1 MSAPSQTPT
10 PLQIGLVLFPR
21 VTQLDFTGPLQV
33 FSSLPGAKVH
43 LIWKRIEPVTSD
55 SVLTLTPTTTFADS
69 PQLDV
74 ICVPGG
80 LGTDDMINDEE
91 MLAFLRQQAPGAKY
105 ITSVCTGSLVLG
117 AAGLLRGYR
126 ATTHWTAMDFL
137 KAFGAIPTKT
147 RVCVDRNRVTGGGV
161 TAGIDFALTL
171 VSLLHDQK
179 TAEAIQLRLE
189 YNPAPPFNSGSP
201 DTAPPEVLAF
211 MKDRIAAAQIRRGR
225 DDRPR
230 RRAADVTLPA
240 PSCPEGGHPVI
251 TDVRGNREATEYW
264 IVRSS
269 AQLRTRRTMT
279 KNQHTISPRHRKRPP
294 GFPDDLSCLTTA
306 PH

>member
-1 MSAPSQTPT
+1 MSA
-10 PLQIGLVLFPR
+10 PLQIGLVIFPK

-55 SVLTLTPTTTFADS
+55 SVLTLTPTTTFADC

-80 LGTDDMINDEE
+80 TGSDDMVNDEE
-91 MLAFLRQQAPGAKY
+91 MLDFLRRQAAGAKY
-105 ITSVCTGSLVLG
+105 ITSVCTGALVLG

-126 ATTHWTAMDFL
+126 ATTHWTAMEFL
-137 KAFGAIPTKT
+137 EKFGAIPTKT
-147 RVCVDRNRVTGGGV
+147 RVCVDRNRITGGGV

-171 VSLLHDQK
+171 VSMLVDRR

-211 MKDRIAAAQIRRGR
+211 IKERIAPGQ
-225 DDRPR
+225 PR
-230 RRAADVTLPA
+230 RAELNARAAARL
-240 PSCPEGGHPVI
+240 
-251 TDVRGNREATEYW
+251 TEK
-264 IVRSS
+264 
-269 AQLRTRRTMT
+269 A
-279 KNQHTISPRHRKRPP
+279 
-294 GFPDDLSCLTTA
+294 
-306 PH
+306 